1 MLRTSGNEMRGLAMS
16 IASERAVIS
25 DLLRRLTMAWRSGD
39 YAALEPIFHD
49 EMVIGAPG
57 QTMTLIEG
65 RDACIDT
72 YRAFTERAVIETYTE
87 DPAWIGVW
95 TDTAV
100 ASYAWDMTW
109 TDDDGFHAASGQD
122 VLTLAKERGAWRVV
136 GRMLL
141 ETARA

>member
-1 MLRTSGNEMRGLAMS
+1 MS
-16 IASERAVIS
+16 IAAERATIS
-25 DLLRRLTMAWRSGD
+25 DLLRQLTRAWRTGD
-39 YAALEPIFHD
+39 FASLEPIFHND
-49 EMVIGAPG
+49 MVIGAPG

-65 RDACIDT
+65 REACIET
-72 YRAFTERAVIETYTE
+72 YRDFSERAIVETYTE

-95 TDTAV
+95 TNTAV

-109 TDDDGFHAASGQD
+109 TDDEGFHASSGQD
-122 VLTLAKERGAWRVV
+122 VLTLAKEEGAWRVV